1 MSQYALRI
9 TAVVLVLMVVAITPA
24 LAADAAAG
32 HAVYDKKCKMCHGA
46 TGEGNP
52 GMAKALNTTIQPLG
66 SPEVQKMGDA
76 DLKKII
82 TQGKGKMKP
91 PAGLS
96 GADIDNVIAF
106 VRTLKK

>member
-1 MSQYALRI
+1 MSKYALRF
-9 TAVVLVLMVVAITPA
+9 TAVVLLLMFIAVTPM

-32 HAVYDKKCKMCHGA
+32 KAVYDKKCKTCHGA
-46 TGEGNP
+46 SGEGNA
-52 GMAKALNTTIQPLG
+52 GLAKALGATIQPLG
-66 SPEVQKMGDA
+66 SAEVQGMSDA

-96 GADIDNVIAF
+96 DADVDNVIAY
-106 VRTLKK
+106 VRSLKK

>member
-1 MSQYALRI
+1 MSNSVRI
-9 TAVVLVLMVVAITPA
+9 VAAVLVLMVLAITPA

-32 HAVYDKKCKMCHGA
+32 HAVFDKKCKICHGA
-46 TGEGNP
+46 SGEGNP
-52 GMAKALNTTIQPLG
+52 GMAKALNATIQPLG
-66 SPEVQKMGDA
+66 SPEVQKTSDA

-82 TQGKGKMKP
+82 TQGKGKMKA

-96 GADIDNVIAF
+96 EADVDNVIAF

>member
-1 MSQYALRI
+1 MSKSLRI
-9 TAVVLVLMVVAITPA
+9 VAAALVLMALAITPA

-32 HAVYDKKCKMCHGA
+32 HAVYDKKCKVCHGA
-46 TGEGNP
+46 AGEGNP

-66 SPEVQKMGDA
+66 SPEVQKMSDA
-76 DLKKII
+76 DLKKIV

-96 GADIDNVIAF
+96 DADVDNVIAF

>member
-1 MSQYALRI
+1 MSKCALRI
-9 TAVVLVLMVVAITPA
+9 TAAVLVLMVVSIKPA

-32 HAVYDKKCKMCHGA
+32 HAVFDKKCKVCHGA
-46 TGEGNP
+46 AGEGNP

-66 SPEVQKMGDA
+66 SPEVQKMSDA
-76 DLKKII
+76 DLKTII
-82 TQGKGKMKP
+82 VKGKGKMKP

-96 GADIDNVIAF
+96 EADVDNVIAF

>member
-1 MSQYALRI
+1 MSKHMLRTVASVLAL
-9 TAVVLVLMVVAITPA
+9 VVLAITPG

-32 HAVYDKKCKMCHGA
+32 HAVFDKKCKVCHGP

-66 SPEVQKMGDA
+66 SADVQKMSDA

-82 TQGKGKMKP
+82 AEGKGKMKP
-91 PAGLS
+91 IKGLTPA
-96 GADIDNVIAF
+96 DVDNVIAF
-106 VRTLKK
+106 IRTLKK